1 MTTRLTTRLRFRT
14 GDRLPM
20 MAALFALILAARAS
34 AEPPPEGAT
43 TTKPAPADT
52 IPVQGTETKNN
63 DDLRKQVAEQE
74 KRTAELEARLQA
86 AEESVAQAEARQEES
101 KIRLYGFSEMGFRK
115 AWINDDRSYFKNIT
129 EDAATFL
136 LGSTN
141 LYLEAQPHPKLRS
154 LNEVR
159 FTLYPNGVPGSDFKP
174 TTAATI
180 YDVTSGTGRNKV
192 QWSGI
197 VLERAIVEWKQSDA
211 FKVMVGYFLTPYGI
225 WNVDHG
231 SPTLIS
237 SALPGFFAQ
246 EYFPT
251 RLTGVQLL
259 GAVTT
264 GDWELGYRAY
274 ITNGRSRVLF
284 DNQNNKLLGGRL
296 YATLRFNRGSLT
308 LGGSAFTGTYLDQDY
323 ALRYNPALP
332 YQTFHV
338 ETTKTVEYAE
348 WGAAGDISLDAGPLR
363 VRAEFVSNRT
373 DYANGYRAQ
382 TMVPGTYYPDR
393 LRFGAYGIVAY
404 RLPWLG
410 LEPYVYVE
418 RDHRPDGTSTG
429 SALLSGGL
437 NINLTPSARIKLQY
451 FRVLVIDAT
460 NDAYYHANVNDFD
473 LVDARF
479 VVAY

>member
-1 MTTRLTTRLRFRT
+1 MTRLPFRV

-20 MAALFALILAARAS
+20 TAALFTLVLATRAS
-34 AEPPPEGAT
+34 AEPPRDAAT
-43 TTKPAPADT
+43 TTKVAQTETTPGNGVPADA
-52 IPVQGTETKNN
+52 KSN
-63 DDLRKQVAEQE
+63 DDLRKQAVEHE
-74 KRTAELEARLQA
+74 KRMADLETRLQA
-86 AEESVAQAEARQEES
+86 AEESAAQAEVRQEES

-115 AWINDDRSYFKNIT
+115 AWIKDGESSYFKNIT
-129 EDAATFL
+129 EDSATFL

-141 LYLEAQPHPKLRS
+141 LYLEAQPHPKFRS

-159 FTLYPNGVPGSDFKP
+159 FTLYPNGVPGPDFKP

-197 VLERAIVEWKQSDA
+197 VLERAIIEWKQSDA
-211 FKVMVGYFLTPYGI
+211 FKVQVGYFLTPYGI

-237 SALPGFFAQ
+237 SALPGFYAQ

-251 RLTGVQLL
+251 RLTGVQVL
-259 GAVTT
+259 GSVTT

-274 ITNGRSRVLF
+274 LTNGRARVLF
-284 DNQNNKLLGGRL
+284 DNQNNKLIGGRL
-296 YATLRFNRGSLT
+296 YATLRFNRGSFT
-308 LGGSAFTGTYLDQDY
+308 LGSSGFAGTYLEKNF
-323 ALRYNPALP
+323 ALEYNPLLP
-332 YQTFHV
+332 YQTFRVDSDALV
-338 ETTKTVEYAE
+338 EFAE
-348 WGAAGDISLDAGPLR
+348 WGAAGDIALDAGPFRL
-363 VRAEFVSNRT
+363 RAEFVSNRT
-373 DYANGYRAQ
+373 DYTNGLRAQ
-382 TMVPGTYYPDR
+382 TMVPNTFYPDR
-393 LRFGAYGIVAY
+393 LRFGAYTIAAY

-429 SALLSGGL
+429 TTLLSGGL
-437 NINLTPSARIKLQY
+437 NINLTPSARLKFQY
-451 FRVLVIDAT
+451 YHVFVIDAT
-460 NDAYYHANVNDFD
+460 NDAYWRKNLNDFD
-473 LVDARF
+473 LIDARF

>member
-1 MTTRLTTRLRFRT
+1 VT
-14 GDRLPM
+14 
-20 MAALFALILAARAS
+20 AAVFALVVSTGAS
-34 AEPPPEGAT
+34 AEPQQGAAPSA
-43 TTKPAPADT
+43 KPAA
-52 IPVQGTETKNN
+52 TETTAAQPATADAKDTKN
-63 DDLRKQVAEQE
+63 DDLHKQVAEQE
-74 KRTAELEARLQA
+74 KRTADLETRLQA
-86 AEESVAQAEARQEES
+86 AEDAVAQAEARQEDS

-115 AWINDDRSYFKNIT
+115 SWVQDDRSYFKNIS

-154 LNEVR
+154 LTEVR
-159 FTLYPNGVPGSDFKP
+159 FTLYPNGVPGADFKP
-174 TTAATI
+174 TQEATI

-192 QWSGI
+192 AWSGI
-197 VLERAIVEWKQSDA
+197 VLERAVIEWKQSDA

-251 RLTGVQLL
+251 HLTGVQLL

-274 ITNGRSRVLF
+274 LTNGRARVLF

-296 YATLRFNRGSLT
+296 YATLRFNGGNLT
-308 LGGSAFTGTYLDQDY
+308 LGASGFTGTYIDKNY
-323 ALRYNPALP
+323 ALKYNPALP
-332 YQTFHV
+332 YETFHV
-338 ETTKTVEYAE
+338 ESNPVVEYAE
-348 WGAAGDISLDAGPLR
+348 WGAAGDIALDAGPFRLR
-363 VRAEFVSNRT
+363 SEIVANRT
-373 DYANGYRAQ
+373 DYTNGLRAP
-382 TMVPGTYYPDR
+382 TTVPGTYYMDR
-393 LRFGAYGIVAY
+393 TRFGAYVIGAY

-410 LEPYVYVE
+410 LEPYVYLE
-418 RDHRPDGTSTG
+418 RDHRPDGTSEG

-437 NINLTPSARIKLQY
+437 NINLTASARIKLQY
-451 FRVLVIDAT
+451 YRVLVIDAT
-460 NDAYYHANVNDFD
+460 NDAYYGTNVNDFN

-479 VVAY
+479 VLAY